1 MSWVASAYFTPSGF
15 ISSSGGVLGSVY
27 SGGNP
32 TVSAFDSGMFPFI
45 YADGDARSVPE
56 SSHYNRPKFEAYSLP
71 VYPSSISAFDHLDIG
86 WTATTAY
93 DGICVP
99 TGDNEMMS
107 GSGITTV
114 SIDSITTSTATMLTP
129 VYLRGFWPKTW
140 NPGSQTMELI
150 EYWRLVST
158 GYMHTT
164 VHLSESGLSFFRN
177 REHYNQSLSAIYT
190 ATSGTFATWSADND
204 RHWHLESSA
213 SATETAKPSAVNGL
227 VRPLGTYIFAASKVF
242 ITGITAV
249 GYDRPLE
256 AT

>member
-15 ISSSGGVLGSVY
+15 ISSNGGVLGSVY
-27 SGGNP
+27 SDGNP

-45 YADGDARSVPE
+45 YAGGDARTVPE
-56 SSHYNRPKFEAYSLP
+56 SSHYHRPEFVAYSLP
-71 VYPSSISAFDHLDIG
+71 VYPSSLSAFDHLDIG
-86 WTATTAY
+86 WSATTAY

-99 TGDNEMMS
+99 AGDNDMMS

-114 SIDSITTSTATMLTP
+114 SIDSITTSTATMMIP
-129 VYLRGFWPKTW
+129 VFLGAFWPKNW
-140 NPGSQTMELI
+140 NASPWELI
-150 EYWRLVST
+150 EYWRLMST
-158 GYMHTT
+158 GYMKDT
-164 VHLSESGLSFFRN
+164 VHLSESGLEIYHT
-177 REHYNQSLSAIYT
+177 REYYDQSASAIYT
-190 ATSGTFATWSADND
+190 ATSGTFAAWSADNE

-213 SATETAKPSAVNGL
+213 SATETAKPSAYKGL
-227 VRPLGTYIFAASKVF
+227 VRPLGTYMFAASKVF